1 MREVIEGSNQMPRTE
16 ITERTL
22 YKFDELE
29 EKAKEKAREWF
40 RGLIEAKEYSESVYE
55 DAATIAAL
63 MGLNIRTRPVKLIG
77 GDTRYKPCIWWSGF
91 SSQGDGAC
99 FEGRWEYKADA
110 LEAVRGHAPLD
121 ERLHGIAA
129 DFADPK
135 VKGCYAESKHR
146 GRYYHEYSME
156 IDANTF
162 FNGDEGEE
170 EVPFTNEQCEHIKE
184 MFADFARWIYR
195 MLEAEHDYCHADEQ
209 VDENIRCNDYEFTED
224 GRLA

>member
-1 MREVIEGSNQMPRTE
+1 MPRTRV
-16 ITERTL
+16 TEETL

-29 EKAKEKAREWF
+29 EEAKEKAREWF
-40 RGLIEAKEYSESVYE
+40 RGLIEADEYTEHVYE

-63 MGLNIRTRPVKLIG
+63 MGLDIRTRPVKLMNG
-77 GDTRYKPCIWWSGF
+77 GARYDPCIYWSGF

-110 LEAVRGHAPLD
+110 LEKVREHAPLD
-121 ERLHGIAA
+121 ERLHAIAA
-129 DFADPK
+129 DFADEK

-146 GRYYHEYSME
+146 GYYYHEYSME
-156 IDANTF
+156 IDANTSF
-162 FNGDEGEE
+162 DGEEGEE
-170 EVPFTNEQCEHIKE
+170 DRPFTNEQYEHIKE
-184 MFADFARWIYR
+184 MFSDFACWIYR

-209 VDENIRCNDYEFTED
+209 VDDNIRCNEYEFTKD